1 MGIST
6 QTWATIVT
14 DALIVVQDLDKALT
28 VGAVLGVPE
37 AGIVEPLASLLA
49 TVLAK
54 VQSAQ
59 AGNLTPLRAT
69 VASIDAATDAEAE
82 AKFPGG

>member
-6 QTWATIVT
+6 QTWQTIID
-14 DALIVVQDLDKALT
+14 DAVIVVQDIDKALT

-37 AGIVEPLASLLA
+37 AAVIEPLASLLA
-49 TVLAK
+49 TVLSK

-59 AGNLTPLRAT
+59 KGDLTPLRAT
-69 VASIDAATDAEAE
+69 IASIDAATDAEAV